1 MLAVAVLLVACGG
14 GDGTS
19 PAARTLF
26 PVGHDDAAAL
36 AGTGSTFVE
45 PLLRAWMERYKSVA
59 PGVSFSY
66 QATGSEAAIDGLKAG
81 DGDFF
86 ASDVPLSEV
95 DEATLG
101 GSEEI
106 MQLPWAAGA
115 IVMAYNVPGVDQ
127 LRLSPDVTSGI
138 FSGRITRWDDASIRS
153 DNPDARLPGQ
163 SIQVVYRSDGS
174 GTTKVFTSYLQAAAG
189 WDYGSD
195 FDVRFPRGQGARGS
209 DGVVAAVKRSTGT
222 IGYLGLAH
230 ARQAGLGV
238 ALLGNRAGKFV
249 APTPEAM
256 NAALAGGWTKP
267 FGSAVNLYFN
277 PESPGAYT
285 LTTVT
290 YLLFR
295 KKLADPAKVTALRH
309 FAAWALADGQQLT
322 EQLGYAPLARQ
333 FRIPA
338 LAAAEQD

>member
-1 MLAVAVLLVACGG
+1 
-14 GDGTS
+14 
-19 PAARTLF
+19 
-26 PVGHDDAAAL
+26 
-36 AGTGSTFVE
+36 
-45 PLLRAWMERYKSVA
+45 VA
-59 PGVSFSY
+59 PGVTINY
-66 QATGSEAAIDGLKAG
+66 DPRGSEAGIDALKAG
-81 DGDFF
+81 DGDFST
-86 ASDVPLSEV
+86 SDVPLSEV

-115 IVMAYNVPGVDQ
+115 IALAYDLPGVDQ
-127 LRLSPDVTSGI
+127 LRLSPAVVTGI

-153 DNPDARLPGQ
+153 DNPDARLPSQ

-174 GTTKVFTSYLQAAAG
+174 ATTKVFTSWLQAAAG

-195 FDVRFPRGQGARGS
+195 YTVPFPRGQGARGS
-209 DGVVAAVKRSTGT
+209 DGVAAAVKRSVGA
-222 IGYLGLAH
+222 IGYVGVAH

-249 APTPEAM
+249 APTAEAM
-256 NAALAGGWTKP
+256 NAALAGAWTRP
-267 FGSAVNLYFN
+267 FGSAVNLLFT

-295 KKLADPAKVTALRH
+295 KKMDDPAKATAIRH
-309 FAAWALADGQQLT
+309 FAAWALAAGQQQT
-322 EQLGYAPLARQ
+322 EQLGYAPLPRQ

-338 LAAAEQD
+338 LATAEQD

>member
-1 MLAVAVLLVACGG
+1 VLAVAVLLVAC

-95 DEATLG
+95 DEATMG

-106 MQLPWAAGA
+106 MQLPWAAA
-115 IVMAYNVPGVDQ
+115 AVALAYNLPGIDH
-127 LRLSPDVTSGI
+127 LRLSADAVAGI
-138 FSGRITRWDDASIRS
+138 FSGRIQRWDDRAIQS
-153 DNPDARLPGQ
+153 DNPDVRLPGQ
-163 SIQVVYRSDGS
+163 AIQVVYRSDGS

-195 FDVRFPRGQGARGS
+195 FAVRFPRGQAVRGS
-209 DGVVAAVKRSTGT
+209 DGVVSAVKRSTGA
-222 IGYLGLAH
+222 IGYVGLAQ

-256 NAALAGGWTKP
+256 NAALAGGWTRP
-267 FGSAVNLYFN
+267 FGSAINLLFT

-295 KKLADPAKVTALRH
+295 KKFDDPAKASALRH
-309 FAAWALADGQQLT
+309 FAAWALSAGQQLT
-322 EQLGYAPLARQ
+322 EPLGYAPLPRQ
-333 FRIPA
+333 FRVPA